1 MGGEHS
7 TFSGPSTI
15 SIGNSTRMVLS
26 AVRYRQLTGGIVFI
40 GSTLQAQVLMYW
52 HGPNGTITSKLV
64 MLAAWKSFFHAWLP
78 IINGCVHIEPGRM
91 AHIGQRVGDQEWTI
105 FLGLGKVIISIGE
118 MGI

>member
-1 MGGEHS
+1 MA
-7 TFSGPSTI
+7 
-15 SIGNSTRMVLS
+15 LS
-26 AVRYRQLTGGIVFI
+26 AVKYRQLTGGIVFI

-64 MLAAWKSFFHAWLP
+64 IIVAWKWFFHVWWL

-91 AHIGQRVGDQEWTI
+91 ALTGQPDGDQEWTI
-105 FLGLGKVIISIGE
+105 FLGLGKVIISIGG